1 MSVLTPLTSLP
12 QVTTV
17 TRLPEVML
25 TTTTANQ
32 LTALR
37 GHKNQL
43 TALRGHTNQLTA
55 LRGQTNQLTDSSL
68 RGRFNQLTRQHE
80 PEVFVSCPAA
90 MLCVNRSR
98 YKIYHYKMRNKERR
112 NTRNRFS
119 NEIYF

>member
-25 TTTTANQ
+25 TTTTA
-32 LTALR
+32 
-37 GHKNQL
+37 NQL